1 MLYEVMSRLHGQ
13 VVVFMYDHTC
23 VLVCGGLVLM
33 WRVFLNH
40 SSLYSHRQSLWVGSS
55 ESISTDMD
63 KPSTGMTGGCASK
76 STQSSIYMGSLGWN
90 LVLRLAACMLS
101 AWTAQLSPE
110 LSLCKV
116 LCSRV
121 LQPHAFIWSRS
132 EMKAYSI
139 QPARWINGKFI
150 VTKSEDLSFIP
161 PKLQC

>member
-1 MLYEVMSRLHGQ
+1 MRLCHGCTGRWLCLCMITH
-13 VVVFMYDHTC
+13 VCLCVEGWYWCEESFSITLHCIHT
-23 VLVCGGLVLM
+23 G
-33 WRVFLNH
+33 RA
-40 SSLYSHRQSLWVGSS
+40 S
-55 ESISTDMD
+55 ELDPELTDMD